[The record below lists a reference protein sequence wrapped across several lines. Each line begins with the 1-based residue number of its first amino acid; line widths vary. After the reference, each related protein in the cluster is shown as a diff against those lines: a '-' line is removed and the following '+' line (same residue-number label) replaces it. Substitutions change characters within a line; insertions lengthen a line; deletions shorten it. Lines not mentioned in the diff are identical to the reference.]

1 MVTKAVED
9 KIKVEWQDIKPWTK
23 IFDITHGL
31 MLKKFTPHFQGY
43 EDDLKQEM
51 MIVLIKAIR
60 RIKKGE
66 IKSEQNY
73 IITVLKYAAY
83 KLGRKIIEYD
93 RTTSYLTDILKGNNR
108 GIEHVAEWLDLF
120 DLGVVSYDSIFSAF
134 ETFEEQY
141 MIMLIIKKDG
151 YTRKKLREELRV
163 SWGYINTLESRVK
176 EKLVEII
183 KMYTN

>member
-1 MVTKAVED
+1 MQNEI
-9 KIKVEWQDIKPWTK
+9 IKVEWRDIKPWTK

-60 RIKKGE
+60 RIKRGE

-73 IITVLKYAAY
+73 IITILKYAAY
-83 KLGRKIIEYD
+83 RLGKRLIEHDKTTFYLADVLKGRNSSIEY
-93 RTTSYLTDILKGNNR
+93 
-108 GIEHVAEWLDLF
+108 VAEWLDLF
-120 DLGVVSYDSIFSAF
+120 DLGIVPYDSIFSAF

-141 MIMLIIKKDG
+141 MIMMIIKKDG
-151 YTRKKLREELRV
+151 YTRRKLRDELKC
-163 SWGYINTLESRVK
+163 SWSYITALEVRVK
-176 EKLVEII
+176 EKLVEVI
-183 KMYTN
+183 KMYSN

>member
-1 MVTKAVED
+1 MKTKNED
-9 KIKVEWQDIKPWTK
+9 IKVEWQDIKPWMK

-31 MLKKFTPHFQGY
+31 MLKKFTPHFYGY
-43 EDDLKQEM
+43 EDDLRQEM

-83 KLGRKIIEYD
+83 RLGKKQIEYD
-93 RTTSYLTDILKGNNR
+93 RTTSYLTDILGKNNNQ
-108 GIEHVAEWLDLF
+108 IESVVEWIDLF
-120 DLGVVSYDSIFSAF
+120 DLGVVSYDSIFSSF

-141 MIMLIIKKDG
+141 MIMILIKKDG
-151 YTRKKLREELRV
+151 YSRRKLRDEMKV
-163 SWGYINTLESRVK
+163 DWKYIEKLEHRVK

-183 KMYTN
+183 KMYTT